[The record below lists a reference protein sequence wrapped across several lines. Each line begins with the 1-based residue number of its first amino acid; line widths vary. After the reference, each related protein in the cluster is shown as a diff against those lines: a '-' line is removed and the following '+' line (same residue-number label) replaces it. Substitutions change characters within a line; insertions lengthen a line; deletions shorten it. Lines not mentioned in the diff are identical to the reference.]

1 MRAEWSRVTD
11 SLLLTQVYLN
21 GEVDLGEDNGAKTRS
36 DAERLFEY
44 DYAIGTDIGM
54 RRTENQDAYGYTRS
68 PVTDLFV
75 LADGMGGN
83 RGGATASSI
92 AVNLINRVS
101 FGEEELVTEESLRSA
116 ILQTN
121 LCILQAGKREEE
133 LSGMGTTIAILV
145 LHDEEAFVAHIGDS
159 RIYMLRSEQLYQIT
173 RDHTLVQ
180 ELVDS
185 GALTPEQAANHPI
198 GHMLTRAVGQ
208 TEKVE
213 VDVGVISG
221 GVVDGDRFLLCSD
234 GLYNHVDN
242 HEIHAALQ
250 GMTPGDAVE
259 HLLDLANERGGSDN
273 ITIMIVSIRGVQS
286 AGDLQ
291 GREGFYLNL
300 CTKVGLRYCA
310 GLAEASGFIDP
321 DRIDYRSDLPEK
333 RELPSLQN
341 RSRLIEPGESERPLV
356 SSVYAP
362 NLEDAEKYNQTIAVE
377 PLQDVADLSLVDEL
391 DDESVA
397 VEVASA
403 AENTE
408 QVGADLEGRE
418 GVSVAGEEPHLHS
431 GNLSVDEE
439 STTEEDL
446 DGLDGAYDTL
456 LDVTVQGD
464 AEPSESSV
472 DINEPALGDPEALG
486 ESVEEID
493 IEDISGEEHTQVD
506 GILEDKDSVMPRV
519 DFVIQPSPES
529 PQQEAVAYNTEAT
542 SASLVAVKP
551 PEPSLVSLS
560 DNVSP
565 SATPLLSPVE
575 AFRAK
580 VMPEESLFALFTDAK
595 TNSDSAIGQSAPAV
609 EEAIVNE
616 HATAVFP
623 TLSGSDVQPRT
634 AGDIEA
640 KNSNVTG
647 GDTGEYVEV
656 TQVVQGESS
665 DDASECKVEITPA
678 VEKAGE
684 QNFPLVKSRARS
696 SLVKLSTEN
705 GDVQQVTQVISP
717 VSGRSAS
724 VVTAVQ
730 ASDDTVAFRKR
741 SFYLGLSI
749 MAALLSLAGYVLS
762 RSNSRFELAMIGV
775 KTARQEVS
783 NGGKAPLKV
792 TMPRHE
798 MKPVERP
805 GDRIVPVGDPDKPLA
820 QEDVARTRKDE
831 GVGVEGSGKGED
843 SEVAPLINAP
853 ADEVSAD
860 VFREP
865 EYLSQ
870 TLVERLKARYGY
882 GERQW
887 MELIS
892 YNPGRDALDKLS
904 PADVQSK
911 LMLEDRLAGV
921 SQALVIGRIVESSEV
936 AEMRMEVKDL
946 IAAQNVALE
955 ESLQKLRKAKETVR
969 RYKGDLGAIAPSRL
983 LALAEELAVDHEDV
997 DAELDY
1003 YRETQVLLAKAI
1015 DRYTEQPAD
1024 LQLSK
1029 DYSRLLSRTRERQD
1043 SLQALVEDVV
1053 RRSYQQAVLEV
1064 ASWGLLR
1071 WDSERRIARYRQELE
1086 SLERW
1091 TPVDASSRLTR
1102 IRKLESELNDL
1113 SAQLYQ
1119 ASVTVPDYLEVA
1131 FRREI
1136 IVKDEGVEP

>member
-1 MRAEWSRVTD
+1 M
-11 SLLLTQVYLN
+11 
-21 GEVDLGEDNGAKTRS
+21 GEDNGTKTRS
-36 DAERLFEY
+36 GTERLFEY

-68 PVTDLFV
+68 PVSDLFV

-92 AVNLINRVS
+92 AVNLINRAS
-101 FGEEELVTEESLRSA
+101 FGEDELVTEEALRSA

-121 LCILQAGKREEE
+121 HCILQAGKREEE

-145 LHDEEAFVAHIGDS
+145 LHDDEAFVAHIGDS

-185 GALTPEQAANHPI
+185 GALSPEQAANHPI

-221 GVVDGDRFLLCSD
+221 GVIDSDRFLLCSD
-234 GLYNHVDN
+234 GLYNHVEN

-250 GMTPGDAVE
+250 GMEPGDAVE
-259 HLLDLANERGGSDN
+259 YLLNLANERGGSDN
-273 ITIMIVSIRGVQS
+273 ITIMIVSVRGVDPHNQ
-286 AGDLQ
+286 LQ
-291 GREGFYLNL
+291 EREGFYLNL
-300 CTKVGLRYCA
+300 CTKVGLRYCS

-333 RELPSLQN
+333 RDIQPLQSK
-341 RSRLIEPGESERPLV
+341 SRLIEPGGAERPLV
-356 SSVYAP
+356 SSVFAA
-362 NLEDAEKYNQTIAVE
+362 NLEDAEKYTQAVVAEHDSDEISLAGEEIEVSDLVETISLEDEIEPVVVDERHPEEAFAKIEDAQVPPEGLKLEVE
-377 PLQDVADLSLVDEL
+377 HVAEVGVTESDALIDVAGVD
-391 DDESVA
+391 
-397 VEVASA
+397 SA
-403 AENTE
+403 AEFT
-408 QVGADLEGRE
+408 A
-418 GVSVAGEEPHLHS
+418 A
-431 GNLSVDEE
+431 
-439 STTEEDL
+439 ST
-446 DGLDGAYDTL
+446 
-456 LDVTVQGD
+456 
-464 AEPSESSV
+464 AEC
-472 DINEPALGDPEALG
+472 NA
-486 ESVEEID
+486 EID
-493 IEDISGEEHTQVD
+493 EL
-506 GILEDKDSVMPRV
+506 ILEDDTF
-519 DFVIQPSPES
+519 DEEPSRANEVLEDEDIGV
-529 PQQEAVAYNTEAT
+529 QQVEPAALSAGAT
-542 SASLVAVKP
+542 VSLPVVAVVGATGS
-551 PEPSLVSLS
+551 ESDDDYSAADVALAATPSL
-560 DNVSP
+560 
-565 SATPLLSPVE
+565 PVAE
-575 AFRAK
+575 TFRAQA
-580 VMPEESLFALFTDAK
+580 MPEESLLALFAK
-595 TNSDSAIGQSAPAV
+595 APNNSDSAVNKLPSQDEGPLNVQGSAALFTPS
-609 EEAIVNE
+609 EENPV
-616 HATAVFP
+616 V
-623 TLSGSDVQPRT
+623 LSTPRSGGIDDGSKS
-634 AGDIEA
+634 EE
-640 KNSNVTG
+640 
-647 GDTGEYVEV
+647 TGEYVEV
-656 TQVVQGESS
+656 S
-665 DDASECKVEITPA
+665 DAAQNLLGTETLTGKVDVSLVSDKVE
-678 VEKAGE
+678 E
-684 QNFPLVKSRARS
+684 QHFPLVKSRSRS
-696 SLVKLSTEN
+696 SLMKLSADNSE
-705 GDVQQVTQVISP
+705 VQQVTKVIAP
-717 VSGRSAS
+717 VSARKSS

-730 ASDDTVAFRKR
+730 TNDDTVAFRKR
-741 SFYLGLSI
+741 SFYLGLSV

-762 RSNSRFELAMIGV
+762 RPNSRLELAMLGV
-775 KTARQEVS
+775 NAAKNVIHS
-783 NGGKAPLKV
+783 GGSTSSKLTV
-792 TMPRHE
+792 PRHE

-805 GDRIVPVGDPDKPLA
+805 GDRIVPASNPDRPLF
-820 QEDVARTRKDE
+820 QEDEAEKGNDK
-831 GVGVEGSGKGED
+831 GVQVNVSEKGGD
-843 SEVAPLINAP
+843 IEVAPLINAP
-853 ADEVSAD
+853 VDEVGAD

-865 EYLSQ
+865 EYLGQ

-892 YNPGRDALDKLS
+892 YNPGQDALDKLS

-921 SQALVIGRIVESSEV
+921 SQAVIIGRISDSSEV
-936 AEMRMEVKDL
+936 AELRMEVRDL

-955 ESLQKLRKAKETVR
+955 ESVQKLRKAKETVR
-969 RYKGDLGAIAPSRL
+969 RYKGDLGAIAQSRL

-1015 DRYTEQPAD
+1015 DRYTEQPSD

-1043 SLQALVEDVV
+1043 SLQALVENVV

-1091 TPVDASSRLTR
+1091 APTDGSARSARL
-1102 IRKLESELNDL
+1102 RKLESELNDL
-1113 SAQLYQ
+1113 TAQLYQ